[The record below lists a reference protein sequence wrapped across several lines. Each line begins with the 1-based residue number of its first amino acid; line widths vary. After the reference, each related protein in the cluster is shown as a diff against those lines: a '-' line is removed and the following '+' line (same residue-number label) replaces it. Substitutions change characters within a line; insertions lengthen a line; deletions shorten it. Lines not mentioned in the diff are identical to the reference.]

1 MSRLYYDNAYL
12 REFSAMVLEQTT
24 HEGLPAVVL
33 SDSAFYP
40 TSGGQPNDLGTL
52 NGVAVLDVVTAGD
65 TEPVLH
71 ITGQPLG
78 ADSVQGVIDWG
89 RRFDHM
95 QHHTGQHILTR
106 AFINAV
112 EAPTVSFHL
121 SENSVTIDLDRADV
135 TPVEVDAA
143 EDLANHII
151 AENRPVRAWFPSPD
165 ELAALQLRKISDKV
179 TGAVRVIDIGG
190 FDVTACGGTHVAHTG
205 EVGLIKVIRLDS
217 TKGKTRVEFRC
228 GQRALEDYRA
238 KNTLLHNLM
247 AQLTTGVEQIPDVI
261 EKMREE
267 NKALNRILRA
277 TQEELMGY
285 QAERLWQAASNQ
297 ASGEM
302 VIVSWISE
310 SLTPRDLQQLANQL
324 VAHPQTVA
332 LLGIYGD
339 AGHLLLA
346 RSAELE
352 LDMVPL
358 LKQGLSS
365 LGSQKGG
372 GRPNLAQGGGVP
384 VTESQLQAV
393 LTSIEGAIRGA

>member
-12 REFSAMVLEQTT
+12 REFTATVLEQTT

-33 SDSAFYP
+33 SQSVFYP

-52 NGVAVLDVVTAGD
+52 NGVAVLDVVTTGD

-71 ITGQPLG
+71 LTEQPLD
-78 ADSVQGVIDWG
+78 AETVQGVIDWM

-106 AFINAV
+106 AFINAA

-121 SENSVTIDLDRADV
+121 SENSVTIDLDRSDLMPA
-135 TPVEVDAA
+135 EVDAA
-143 EDLANHII
+143 EDLANQIV

-165 ELAALQLRKISDKV
+165 ELAALQLRKVSDKV
-179 TGAVRVIDIGG
+179 TGAVRVVDIGG
-190 FDVTACGGTHVAHTG
+190 FDVTACGGTHVAFTG
-205 EVGLIKVIRLDS
+205 EVGQIKVIRLDS

-238 KNTLLHNLM
+238 KNALVHGLM
-247 AQLTTGVEQIPDVI
+247 AQLTTGLEQIPDVI

-267 NKALNRILRA
+267 NKALTRTLRA

-285 QAERLWQAASNQ
+285 QAERLWRTASAQAGDGVVVVTWMSD
-297 ASGEM
+297 ST
-302 VIVSWISE
+302 
-310 SLTPRDLQQLANQL
+310 TPRDLQQLANQL

-332 LLGIYGD
+332 LLGIYGE
-339 AGHLLLA
+339 AGHILLA
-346 RSAELE
+346 RSADIE
-352 LDMVPL
+352 LDVVPL
-358 LKQGLSS
+358 LKQGLTA

-372 GRPNLAQGGGVP
+372 GRPNLAQGGGIS
-384 VTESQLQAV
+384 VTESQLQVV
-393 LTSIEGAIRGA
+393 LTTLEGAIRGA